1 VKQTKGVPHVVTDS
15 APKKPGEIILVR
27 HGETE
32 WSLTGQHTGTTD
44 IPLTAHGEEQAR
56 AVGVALA
63 GRTFSQVLVSPRIRA
78 QRTAEL
84 IGYGAEA
91 SIEPKLAEWDYGA
104 YEGKTT
110 PEIVAERGPWNLWT
124 DGVPAGVTPGE
135 TSQDVQRRALV
146 VLSRVRADVL
156 AGNDVLLVA
165 HAHIFR
171 ALAVAWVELP
181 SSAGQ
186 ILTLSTST
194 ISALGYEHGQPVI
207 VQWNAPAL

>member
-1 VKQTKGVPHVVTDS
+1 MPHVVTDS
-15 APKKPGEIILVR
+15 PSNKPGEIILVR
-27 HGETE
+27 HGETA

-44 IPLTAHGEEQAR
+44 LPLTEHGEEQAR

-63 GRTFSQVLVSPRIRA
+63 GRSFSQVLVSPRTRA
-78 QRTAEL
+78 QRTADL
-84 IGYGAEA
+84 IGFGQQAV
-91 SIEPKLAEWDYGA
+91 IEPDLAEWDYGA
-104 YEGKTT
+104 YEGLTT

-124 DGVPAGVTPGE
+124 DGVPPGVTPGE
-135 TSQDVQRRALV
+135 TSEDVQRRALV
-146 VLSRVRADVL
+146 VLTRVRADVL
-156 AGNDVLLVA
+156 VGHDVLLVA

-181 SSAGQ
+181 STAGQ

-207 VQWNAPAL
+207 AQWNAPAT